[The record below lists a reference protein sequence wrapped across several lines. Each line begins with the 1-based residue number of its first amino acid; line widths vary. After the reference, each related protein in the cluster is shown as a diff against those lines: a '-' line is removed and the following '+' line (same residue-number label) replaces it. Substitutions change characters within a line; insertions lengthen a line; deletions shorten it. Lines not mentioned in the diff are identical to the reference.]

1 MAAAFATRQE
11 HNNEA
16 VPVAD
21 ARKRILVVDDNRDAA
36 DSFVLILQRM
46 GQSARAVYHSSD
58 VIATVRSFAPHIVF
72 LDIGLPG
79 LDGYRIARMIRDE
92 LGYDALKIVAVTAYA
107 QDSDRVKARQAG
119 FDAHVAKPVDY
130 SIIESI
136 LKTIDPS

>member
-1 MAAAFATRQE
+1 MTAAFATGKTKT
-11 HNNEA
+11 NEA
-16 VPVAD
+16 VPVAS
-21 ARKRILVVDDNRDAA
+21 AQKRILVVDDNKDAA

-58 VIATVRSFAPHIVF
+58 VFETMRSFMPHIVF

-79 LDGYRIARMIRDE
+79 LDGYRISRMIRDE

-136 LKTIDPS
+136 LKTIDPA